1 MMTTS
6 GFSRGGLPTRLF
18 CLALLMFSRDPVGAE
33 ELGFREAWER
43 TQSVNPSL
51 GAARVEVER
60 RAEQQRAARSLYG
73 PQIEL
78 TGRYTVIDDPITID
92 LDPIREVILGLH
104 PSVPPTLIPSF
115 VTDIQDDQF
124 LRAQVT
130 AVWPVYAGGRIR
142 AAQRAAAA
150 ETSEATADAR
160 RQTQNM
166 FTEMVRRFYGAQLAR
181 MAKDT
186 RESVLAGLDR
196 HVEQARQLEAE
207 GFIARSELLN
217 ARVARDEA
225 WRELRKAE
233 LQVEIAGIALAA
245 LLDQDEPVAP
255 TSPLFVVTRPLEP
268 VSVFLLGCEASNPT
282 LELMSARQDQAAEGV
297 AVEQGKL
304 RPEVFLFGI
313 KELNPDGLTV
323 LDPDWAAGI
332 GVRMVLWDRSD
343 RTRRLAAAR
352 LLERRVELISDDVR
366 RRLWTAVEHAYRKVS
381 EAQDQFQS
389 LVSSLD
395 AARESVRVHEV
406 SFREGQAT
414 SLEVVDARLA
424 LARVETE
431 RAAVARDF
439 VVALSTLLEMS
450 GQTERFFGF
459 EARAD
464 VRILP

>member
-1 MMTTS
+1 M
-6 GFSRGGLPTRLF
+6 GKHGGGMSTCLF
-18 CLALLMFSRDPVGAE
+18 CLVLLLASRAPADAE

-60 RAEQQRAARSLYG
+60 RVEEQRAARSLYG

-104 PSVPPTLIPSF
+104 PSVPPTLIPGF

-124 LRAQVT
+124 LRAELT
-130 AVWPVYAGGRIR
+130 AVWPIYAGGRIR

-150 ETSEATADAR
+150 GTAEAVADSR
-160 RQTQNM
+160 RQTQGK
-166 FTEMVRRFYGAQLAR
+166 FTELVRRFYGAQLAR
-181 MAKDT
+181 MAKET
-186 RESVLAGLDR
+186 RASVLVGLDK
-196 HVEQARQLEAE
+196 HVEQASQLEAE

-217 ARVARDEA
+217 AQVARDEA

-233 LQVEIAGIALAA
+233 LQVEIADIALAG
-245 LLDQDEPVAP
+245 LLDQDEPVVP
-255 TSPLFVVTRPLEP
+255 TSPLFMVTRPLEP
-268 VSVFLLGCEASNPT
+268 VSVFLLACDTSNPT

-297 AVEQGKL
+297 AVERGKL

-352 LLERRVELISDDVR
+352 LLERRVELISHDVR
-366 RRLWTAVEHAYRKVS
+366 RRLWTAVEHAYREVS
-381 EAQDQFQS
+381 QAQEQFGS

-395 AARESVRVHEV
+395 AAQENVRVREV

-414 SLEVVDARLA
+414 SLEVVDAQLA

-431 RAAVARDF
+431 RAAVSRDF
-439 VVALSTLLEMS
+439 AVALSTLLEMS
-450 GQTERFFGF
+450 GRTERFVEF